1 MKFVISSFSINSL
14 HSPNRKKSTNS
25 CATYHFPCSL
35 KVYEAVFPISYLH
48 WPSPKDALRAF
59 FQNSFINLESGE
71 PFLCLGQLFLKRRNN
86 KAEVLRSQAPSR
98 SMCLLALIGKERE
111 GFEGLFFFF
120 IIIIG
125 NDLSSWSVIYLN
137 TKEVWQ

>member
-86 KAEVLRSQAPSR
+86 KSEVLRSQALSR

-111 GFEGLFFFF
+111 GFGGLFFFF